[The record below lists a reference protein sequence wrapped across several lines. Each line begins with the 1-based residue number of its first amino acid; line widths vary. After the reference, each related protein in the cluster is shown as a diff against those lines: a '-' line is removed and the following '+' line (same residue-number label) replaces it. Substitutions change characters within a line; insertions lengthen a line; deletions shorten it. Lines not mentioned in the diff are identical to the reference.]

1 MTNKDYTAIAML
13 IDRSG
18 SMMATRDD
26 AVGGMATFLKEQRE
40 VPGKCTVRISQ
51 FDDKYEEVCESTPVA
66 EVKDPDLVP
75 RGSTALLDAWG
86 KLMTQFGEELADLP
100 EDERPDNVIFVVIT
114 DGHENSSRE
123 WTRDRLFQVVTEQ
136 TNQWGWKF
144 AYLGADQDAVAVGGS
159 YGVAKGQTMS
169 YSGDSQGT
177 RSAYAATSSMVTETR
192 TGNKDANL
200 ADQNES

>member
-18 SMMATRDD
+18 SMLTTRED

-51 FDDKYEEVCESTPVA
+51 FDDHYEVVCESIPVA
-66 EVKDPDLVP
+66 EVKNPDLVP

-86 KLMTQFGEELADLP
+86 RLMTEFGEELADLP
-100 EDERPDNVIFVVIT
+100 EDERPENVIFVVIT

-123 WTRDRLFQVVTEQ
+123 WTRDALFEAVTEQ
-136 TNQWGWKF
+136 TNKWGWKF
-144 AYLGADQDAVAVGGS
+144 AYLGADQDAVTVGGG
-159 YGVAKGQTMS
+159 YGVAAGQTMS
-169 YSGDSQGT
+169 YSGDSAGT
-177 RSAYAATSSMVTETR
+177 KSAYAATSAMVTNTR
-192 TGNKDANL
+192 KGDKDADL
-200 ADQNES
+200 SDPTS